1 MSLKALIV
9 LIFSHATEANNL
21 KGMHRNLQSAR
32 ETFSGKWWRS
42 TPAESNLSDGNEERM
57 SDDEIVHL
65 NSFKPQPKLI
75 YNIPDGQ

>member
-1 MSLKALIV
+1 MPRKRKASKACI
-9 LIFSHATEANNL
+9 E
-21 KGMHRNLQSAR
+21 NLQSAR
-32 ETFSGKWWRS
+32 ETSSGKQQRS
-42 TPAESNLSDGNEERM
+42 TSAESNLSDSDEGRM